1 MSENLKPDQIAAL
14 VEAAKQ
20 GQLPE
25 SEEPV
30 AARRATR
37 LRTVDFSRP
46 TKFNSDQQRRITRA
60 IETFCAHAV
69 TRLSAELR
77 AEIELEAINSTQLT
91 WMGAQ
96 SQLSSG
102 SMTARLEVQPI
113 GTRMVLAAE
122 QQFVLTC
129 LECLLGGAPDRPP
142 RERRLSEI
150 DWVLARRLFE
160 SIVHQLSSVW
170 QELAGVTLAVEEID
184 EEQNES
190 SQLFSVSEPTYMV
203 VIESRINKHS
213 ATLVLLIP
221 WLAIAP
227 VADQVAG
234 REQAERDTDSPELR
248 QIKSAMSGVPIT
260 VRAEV
265 AAIEMSAA
273 DILGLAPGS
282 IVGLGAAADQG
293 VSVYAENVK
302 LGRAY
307 PGANGAKRAIQ
318 ISGMEGR
325 SL

>member
-1 MSENLKPDQIAAL
+1 MSESLTPEQIAAL

-20 GQLPE
+20 GELPD
-25 SEEPV
+25 SEESVTP
-30 AARRATR
+30 RRTQR

-60 IETFCAHAV
+60 IEAFCAQAV

-77 AEIELEAINSTQLT
+77 AEIELEAINSTQAT

-102 SMTARLEVQPI
+102 SMMARLEVQPI

-150 DWVLARRLFE
+150 DWVLTRRLFD
-160 SIVHQLSSVW
+160 SIVQQLSVVW

-190 SQLFSVSEPTYMV
+190 SQLFSVSEPTFLV
-203 VIESRINKHS
+203 VIECRINKHS
-213 ATLVLLIP
+213 STLVLLVP

-227 VADQVAG
+227 VADAVAG
-234 REQAERDTDSPELR
+234 RERKEQDSDSPELR
-248 QIKSAMSGVPIT
+248 QIKSAMSAVPIT
-260 VRAEV
+260 LRAEV
-265 AAIEMSAA
+265 AAVDMAVA
-273 DILGLAPGS
+273 DILALGPGS
-282 IVGLGAAADQG
+282 VVSFEAPADQG
-293 VSVYAENVK
+293 VSLYAENVK

>member
-1 MSENLKPDQIAAL
+1 MSENLTPEQIAAL

-20 GQLPE
+20 GELPD
-25 SEEPV
+25 SEQP
-30 AARRATR
+30 ATARRTQR

-60 IETFCAHAV
+60 IEAFCAAAV

-77 AEIELEAINSTQLT
+77 VEIELETINSTQVT

-96 SQLSSG
+96 SQLSAG

-129 LECLLGGAPDRPP
+129 LECLLGGTPDRPP

-160 SIVHQLSSVW
+160 SIVHQLSGVW
-170 QELAGVTLAVEEID
+170 QELAGVSLAVEEID

-190 SQLFSVSEPTYMV
+190 GQLFSVSEPTFVV
-203 VIESRINKHS
+203 VIESRINKQS
-213 ATLVLLIP
+213 STLALLIP
-221 WLAIAP
+221 WMAIAP
-227 VADQVAG
+227 IADQVAG
-234 REQAERDTDSPELR
+234 RERTVRDADSPEVR
-248 QIKSAMSGVPIT
+248 EIERAMAGVPIT
-260 VRAEV
+260 LRAEV
-265 AAIEMSAA
+265 ASVDMAVA
-273 DILGLAPGS
+273 DVLALVPGS
-282 IVGLGAAADQG
+282 VVAFGTQADQG
-293 VSVYAENVK
+293 VSLYAENIK

-307 PGANGAKRAIQ
+307 PGANGPKRAIQ

>member
-1 MSENLKPDQIAAL
+1 MSENMTPEQIAAL

-25 SEEPV
+25 SEE
-30 AARRATR
+30 AGSARRTQR

-60 IETFCAHAV
+60 IETFCQQAV
-69 TRLSAELR
+69 TRLSSELR
-77 AEIELEAINSTQLT
+77 TEIELETINTTQAT
-91 WMGAQ
+91 WMGVQ
-96 SQLSSG
+96 SQLSAG

-150 DWVLARRLFE
+150 DWVLARRLFD
-160 SIVHQLSSVW
+160 SIVNQLSTVW
-170 QELAGVTLAVEEID
+170 LELAGVSLAVEEID

-213 ATLVLLIP
+213 ATLALLIP
-221 WLAIAP
+221 WIAIAP
-227 VADQVAG
+227 VADDIAG
-234 REQAERDTDSPELR
+234 RERAVRDADSPEMR
-248 QIKSAMSGVPIT
+248 EIERAMAGVPIT
-260 VRAEV
+260 LRAEV
-265 AAIEMSAA
+265 AAIEMPVA
-273 DILGLAPGS
+273 DILALGPGSVVGLAAS
-282 IVGLGAAADQG
+282 ADHG
-293 VSVYAENVK
+293 VSIYAENVK

-307 PGANGAKRAIQ
+307 PGANGGKRAVQ
-318 ISGMEGR
+318 ISGMEGK